1 LRFIH
6 ESANIL
12 YVLALS
18 SFCANCVGQQPTK
31 QYALVAKSPGQVS
44 NQRKNEKRIVLKVNA
59 RGELFDEGIHFSFTA
74 YKASDGDELM
84 LIHNE
89 FPSADEAVKYF
100 EKRVGRGVTIIERN
114 KVKDKAGKVVGER
127 IEGDYSQPKSDIST
141 AERGKIILWTYGPH
155 YEEIRSNAFQASRE
169 LERQIM
175 NE

>member
-12 YVLALS
+12 YILTLS
-18 SFCANCVGQQPTK
+18 SFCANYVGQQTTK
-31 QYALVAKSPGQVS
+31 QHVLVTKSPGQVS
-44 NQRKNEKRIVLKVNA
+44 NQRKDERRIVLKVTA
-59 RGELFDEGIHFSFTA
+59 RGELFDEGIHFSFTS
-74 YKASDGDELM
+74 YKTSDGDGLM

-100 EKRVGRGVTIIERN
+100 EKRVGRGVAIIERN
-114 KVKDKAGKVVGER
+114 KVMDKTGKVVGER
-127 IEGDYSQPKSDIST
+127 IEGGYSQPKSDVST
-141 AERGKIILWTYGPH
+141 AESGKIILWTYGQH

-175 NE
+175 NQ